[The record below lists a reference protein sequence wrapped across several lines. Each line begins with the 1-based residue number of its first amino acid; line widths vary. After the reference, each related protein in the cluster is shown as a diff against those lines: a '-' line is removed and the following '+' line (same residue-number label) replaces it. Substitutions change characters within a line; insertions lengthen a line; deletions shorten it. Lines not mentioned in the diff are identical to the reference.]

1 MRKADDG
8 ITYPLSAG
16 VTDERRD
23 SHSEASHEIRLYGRA
38 VQWQMTH
45 AARVAAAQLTAP
57 LVVEMELYFSC
68 LVRKAV
74 RFRPPTDADADAV
87 IEEARLSEYLRVRF
101 RPVTTQHCS
110 LPVDAT
116 EPPLETM
123 PVTRPHAFVPRW
135 LKIDYRHEA
144 WCGEFGY

>member
-8 ITYPLSAG
+8 ITYPLPADG
-16 VTDERRD
+16 GERGGL
-23 SHSEASHEIRLYGRA
+23 SETSREIRLYGRA
-38 VQWQMTH
+38 VQWQMTR
-45 AARVAAAQLTAP
+45 AAHIAAAQLTSP
-57 LVVEMELYFSC
+57 VVVEMELYFSC

-74 RFRPPTDADADAV
+74 RFRPPTDADGM
-87 IEEARLSEYLRVRF
+87 IEEAHLSEHLRVRF

-110 LPVDAT
+110 LPADAT

-135 LKIDYRHEA
+135 LKIDYRHGV